1 MNKQDWHDLQVY
13 LMLAAAWRRASI
25 HYEKGSKAYGIDAT
39 GKDISST
46 IKGMR
51 QAARAVPLRPSI
63 KGREGTIIVSAIR
76 SMYARKRTSFIVK
89 VGGNK
94 VSATKHERSYSSAKE
109 MRITV
114 GFMWYRKVYL
124 PFYQFEKLEHEN
136 WFVLAADEV
145 RVNVPDVRLY
155 RATAYSF
162 TKDETQEVF
171 IGQSKVGKQQAV
183 IKTTLNAA
191 IEAAIS
197 LYQEE
202 IDNRIVGDENADGS
216 KTA

>member
-1 MNKQDWHDLQVY
+1 MNKRDWHDLQVY
-13 LMLAAAWRRASI
+13 LMLAAAWRRALP
-25 HYEKGSKAYGIDAT
+25 HYKKGNKNYPIDAT
-39 GKDISST
+39 GKDITSSVT
-46 IKGMR
+46 NMR
-51 QAARAVPLRPSI
+51 AAMRAVPLRPSI
-63 KGREGTIIVSAIR
+63 KTSEGNKIVGAIR
-76 SMYARKRTSFIVK
+76 AMYSRKRTSFMVK
-89 VGGNK
+89 VGGSK
-94 VSATKHERSYSSAKE
+94 VSALKSQRSYGGSE
-109 MRITV
+109 IRMTV
-114 GFMWYRKVYL
+114 GYMWYRKVYE
-124 PFYQFEKLEHEN
+124 PFYAFDKLEYEN

-145 RVNVPDVRLY
+145 RVNVPDVRLF

-191 IEAAIS
+191 IEAAIN

-202 IDNRIVGDENADGS
+202 INNRIVGEENADGS

>member
-13 LMLAAAWRRASI
+13 LMLAAAWRRALP
-25 HYEKGSKAYGIDAT
+25 HYKKGNKNYPIDAT
-39 GKDISST
+39 GKDIT
-46 IKGMR
+46 DTVKGMR
-51 QAARAVPLRPSI
+51 QNARAVPLRPSI
-63 KGREGTIIVSAIR
+63 KSREGTIIVSAIR
-76 SMYARKRTSFIVK
+76 GMYARRRTQFIVK
-89 VGGNK
+89 VGGK
-94 VSATKHERSYSSAKE
+94 VSATKHERSYSTSKE

-114 GFMWYRKVYL
+114 GYMWYRKVYE

-191 IEAAIS
+191 IEAAIT

-202 IDNRIVGDENADGS
+202 IDNRIVGEENADGS